1 VYKLVAGVGDE
12 AAVAA
17 LVAIDF
23 VGSGAVISK
32 GFVVAISAPE
42 IEKAT

>member
-1 VYKLVAGVGDE
+1 MAGAGDV

-17 LVAIDF
+17 LVAIAF
-23 VGSGAVISK
+23 VGSGAAISK
-32 GFVVAISAPE
+32 GFVVAITAPE

>member
-1 VYKLVAGVGDE
+1 LDTIPDVTV
-12 AAVAA
+12 
-17 LVAIDF
+17 
-23 VGSGAVISK
+23 GAVMSK